1 MLTLGGTTVLG
12 YGFRSLDFRVRILIQ
27 GTLGVG
33 IVGFRF
39 KLHEFGI
46 QGRQHCTMHVANRVW
61 FRVSCFVGDSWAGSA
76 FNFRPAV
83 SGKGAIFVR

>member
-1 MLTLGGTTVLG
+1 MLTLGGTSVLG
-12 YGFRSLDFRVRILIQ
+12 YGFRSLDFGVRILIQ

-46 QGRQHCTMHVANRVW
+46 
-61 FRVSCFVGDSWAGSA
+61 
-76 FNFRPAV
+76 
-83 SGKGAIFVR
+83 